1 MSENID
7 QYKEEAKQDI
17 GSVSGTAEAE
27 TRPIRKQN
35 NAWIPGLVLI
45 GLGVVFLL
53 NQFTGFQ
60 LDNWWA
66 LFILIPA
73 FGAFGN
79 ALRTRQTNG
88 RLGSEGRGSLIGG
101 LILTFVASIFLFEL
115 DWGQVWPVFLILAG
129 LGVLLGNFWD

>member
-1 MSENID
+1 MDDNFG
-7 QYKEEAKQDI
+7 QLKEEEKQEM
-17 GSVSGTAEAE
+17 GSVRGTAGAKEPV
-27 TRPIRKQN
+27 RRSN
-35 NAWIPGLVLI
+35 GAWIPGLVLI
-45 GLGVVFLL
+45 GIGVIFLL
-53 NQFTGFQ
+53 SNLTGFE

-79 ALRTRQTNG
+79 AYRVYQSQG
-88 RLGSEGRGSLIGG
+88 RLGREGRGSLIGG
-101 LILTFVASIFLFEL
+101 LVFVFVASIFLLEL